1 MPRYINR
8 KNKEYFLHK
17 GQTKTGKER
26 YYFSQKLSGATS
38 GRVPD
43 GYEVYEAPNGSFHIR
58 KIQEQIITDEEKKI
72 VEDGLKKFTN
82 LKDFKVYV
90 KKNIISIYTPI
101 QDIDVLVD
109 IMSRYQK
116 SVSKEDRE
124 FLQTTIEYKTEMQFV
139 LIDKKERLFNVQRYN
154 YRGSIDD
161 WMDIDFFQP
170 LDELVELYV
179 GYLGKESFF
188 ELY

>member
-17 GQTKTGKER
+17 SKTKTGKDR

-38 GRVPD
+38 GKVPD
-43 GYEVYEAPNGSFHIR
+43 GYEVYEAPNGVFYIR
-58 KIQEQIITDEEKKI
+58 KIQEQIITDEEKRI

-82 LKDFKVYV
+82 LKYFKVYV

-101 QDIDVLVD
+101 QDIDAIVD
-109 IMSRYQK
+109 IMNSYK
-116 SVSKEDRE
+116 SVSKEDIE
-124 FLQTTIEYKTEMQFV
+124 LIQTTIEYKTEMQFV
-139 LIDKKERLFNVQRYN
+139 LVDKKERLFNAQRYN

-170 LDELVELYV
+170 LDVLVELYV
-179 GYLGKESFF
+179 EHLGKESFF